1 MKDFDKM
8 TFTEINN
15 EMARFQEQILRQQ
28 ADGIPLTQ
36 RQMNYYYALSKAF
49 RRINAEVAK

>member
-1 MKDFDKM
+1 MKDFNKM